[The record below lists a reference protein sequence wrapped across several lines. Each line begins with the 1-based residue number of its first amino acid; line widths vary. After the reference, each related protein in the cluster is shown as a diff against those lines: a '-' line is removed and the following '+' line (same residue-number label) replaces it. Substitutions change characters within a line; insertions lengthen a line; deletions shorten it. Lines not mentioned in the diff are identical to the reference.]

1 MLLRC
6 VRLIFHSTPLVLVAT
21 FTVLLLLAFRSG
33 WTGIPL
39 LAMVVSWYFK
49 YCFVVLDTA
58 LAGRS
63 ELPVLSVEMLNPFDE
78 QRPLTFGLLVVACT
92 SLVFA
97 VKLYV
102 GAVTALLLATVLGLL
117 LPASIAVLGLS
128 SNVLL
133 AAWPPRLL
141 ETLRGMGWDYL
152 LLNLA
157 LLVAGVF
164 LYGQM
169 SLAVPTWLA
178 LIALQL
184 LFFML
189 FGLIGTAVFEHRLEF
204 GLDSRTPEEHR
215 EERDRREHNQ
225 ARQRAMD
232 HAYEQFRVQKP
243 LEGWREIETW
253 LEAHAVGEATV
264 PEYHAVFDAAC
275 GWDDVRPGDRL
286 ANELIGLLM
295 ARRQTGLAL
304 EAAEQRFATN
314 PKFRPTAAARL
325 AELAAVAGKRALR
338 RQLEPRAPE
347 SRSDP

>member
-1 MLLRC
+1 VLSRC
-6 VRLIFHSTPLVLVAT
+6 VRLVFHSTPLVLVAT
-21 FTVLLLLAFRSG
+21 FTLLLLLAFRSG

-39 LAMVVSWYFK
+39 LAMVVSWFFK

-58 LAGRS
+58 LAGRP

-92 SLVFA
+92 ALVIA
-97 VKLYV
+97 AKVYV
-102 GAVTALLLATVLGLL
+102 GEVTALLLATALGLL

-133 AAWPPRLL
+133 AAWPPRLVA
-141 ETLRGMGWDYL
+141 TLRGMGWDYL

-157 LLVAGVF
+157 LLLAGGI
-164 LYGQM
+164 LYGQL
-169 SLAVPTWLA
+169 SLTVPTWLA

-189 FGLIGTAVFEHRLEF
+189 FGLIGTAVFEHRVEF
-204 GLDSRTPEEHR
+204 GLDSRTPEEQR

-225 ARQRAMD
+225 ARQRAID

-253 LEAHAVGEATV
+253 LKAHAVGGRTLA
-264 PEYHAVFDAAC
+264 EYHAVFEAAC

-286 ANELIGLLM
+286 ANELIGLLL
-295 ARRQTGLAL
+295 ARRQTGVAL
-304 EAAEQRFATN
+304 EVAERRFAVN
-314 PKFRPTAAARL
+314 PKFRPTAAVRL
-325 AELAAVAGKRALR
+325 SELAAVAGKRALR
-338 RQLEPRAPE
+338 RQLETKG
-347 SRSDP
+347 

>member
-1 MLLRC
+1 VLTRC
-6 VRLIFHSTPLVLVAT
+6 VRLVFHSTPVVLVAT
-21 FTVLLLLAFRSG
+21 FTLLLLIALRSG
-33 WTGIPL
+33 WTGVPL
-39 LAMVVSWYFK
+39 LALVVSWFFK

-58 LAGRS
+58 LAGRN

-97 VKLYV
+97 AKAYV
-102 GAVTALLLATVLGLL
+102 GGVIALLLATLLGVL

-141 ETLRGMGWDYL
+141 ETLRAMGWDYV

-157 LLVAGVF
+157 LLIAGVI
-164 LYGQM
+164 LYGQL

-189 FGLIGTAVFEHRLEF
+189 FGLIGSAIFEHRLEF
-204 GLDSRTPEEHR
+204 GLDTRTPEEHR

-225 ARQRAMD
+225 ARQRAID

-253 LEAHAVGEATV
+253 LKAHAVGDATLR
-264 PEYHAVFDAAC
+264 EYHAVFEAAC

-286 ANELIGLLM
+286 ANELIGLLL
-295 ARRQTGLAL
+295 ARRQTGVAL
-304 EAAEQRFATN
+304 EVAERRFAVN
-314 PKFRPTAAARL
+314 PQFRPTSAQRL
-325 AELAAVAGKRALR
+325 TELAAVAGKRALR
-338 RQLEPRAPE
+338 RQLEAKP
-347 SRSDP
+347 